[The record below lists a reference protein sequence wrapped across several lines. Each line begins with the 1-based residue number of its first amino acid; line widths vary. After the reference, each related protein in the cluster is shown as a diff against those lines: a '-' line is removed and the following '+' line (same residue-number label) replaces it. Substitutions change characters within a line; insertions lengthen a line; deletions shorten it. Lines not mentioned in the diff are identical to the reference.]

1 MLKELQNVRDKN
13 CWAPHSNFSDVREMC
28 WGLQNKLELL
38 TPTYHIFDKML
49 EKSWLFTMTLNFL
62 NSWGQ
67 RDIQGDEND
76 YWEKN
81 KWGLP

>member
-1 MLKELQNVRDKN
+1 MSTHNDFN
-13 CWAPHSNFSDVREMC
+13 DVREMC
-28 WGLQNKLELL
+28 WGLQNKLELQTL
-38 TPTYHIFDKML
+38 THYISGEMS
-49 EKSWLFTMTLNFL
+49 EKCWVFTMTPKIL